1 PSGRYDGLKLQMCAE
16 ARVDDLS
23 QANCP
28 EDFRRQVRIA
38 RTHGRVGCKVAGEE
52 TCKPDRLARDLV
64 DDLVIDRASVIRT
77 RVPIEVVLV
86 QTTKLQ
92 QVITLHPT
100 YIVAQ
105 HLVLTIPETLTR
117 ALVVNVVG
125 YYGAGAA
132 CFGIGISRGRDF
144 QRATKTT

>member
-1 PSGRYDGLKLQMCAE
+1 MI
-16 ARVDDLS
+16 V
-23 QANCP
+23 
-28 EDFRRQVRIA
+28 
-38 RTHGRVGCKVAGEE
+38 
-52 TCKPDRLARDLV
+52 DRLARDLV
-64 DDLVIDRASVIRT
+64 DDLVIDRASVIRA

-86 QTTKLQ
+86 QNTKLK

-125 YYGAGAA
+125 YQGTGATR
-132 CFGIGISRGRDF
+132 FGIGISWGRDF
-144 QRATKTT
+144 ERATKTS